1 MLCSCSRLLS
11 VLRRIYPSAR
21 TWLLGGGEPRPRISI
36 PRERNV
42 VPSVCWVPAI
52 RRPGDPP
59 LQRSFQR
66 HLSGPASH
74 WKQPQPSRVGART
87 GECSGRASPH
97 EPGIRGPTAV
107 ASCPLQGTCPGAWH
121 ARLRCPPAQAWGQRT
136 SVGREM
142 ESFSPLPPR
151 VWVRGRGEKLVLLR
165 RRCLDLMAEDL
176 AMIDGGWE
184 RGGDDG
190 ITRGEQSPARC
201 CEPPHRGSYRFGPRE
216 T

>member
-1 MLCSCSRLLS
+1 MTSAGSHAADHPAPLPHGTGVALTRTMSHARASVFPMRGSSSRQ
-11 VLRRIYPSAR
+11 
-21 TWLLGGGEPRPRISI
+21 
-36 PRERNV
+36 
-42 VPSVCWVPAI
+42 PAVHDP
-52 RRPGDPP
+52 PGLQADPP
-59 LQRSFQR
+59 LNLSPWRSTA
-66 HLSGPASH
+66 GPASH
-74 WKQPQPSRVGART
+74 RNEPEPSHVGART